1 MIISLADEIVKC
13 AKEISDSLSVENS
26 AESLLIKYDYINKG
40 DKIDKNMNLISK
52 SEKIYK
58 SRRNRESIFNN
69 NEIFSEPA
77 WDILLDL
84 FSSHLRGKN
93 VSVTS
98 ACMAANVPASTALR
112 WMNVLEE
119 AGLVERVNDPSDG
132 RRTFVQVTP
141 NAIAKLTK
149 VLAESP

>member
-1 MIISLADEIVKC
+1 MANEIVEC
-13 AKEISDSLSVENS
+13 AKEISDVLSVDNS
-26 AESLLIKYDYINKG
+26 AESLLIKPESINRIDNR
-40 DKIDKNMNLISK
+40 DKREKDAGLINK
-52 SEKIYK
+52 SEKIYR
-58 SRRNRESIFNN
+58 SRRRRELIFENS
-69 NEIFSEPA
+69 EIFSEPA

-98 ACMAANVPASTALR
+98 ACLAANVPASTALR

-119 AGLVERVNDPSDG
+119 AELIERVNDPSDG

-149 VLAESP
+149 ALAESP

>member
-1 MIISLADEIVKC
+1 M
-13 AKEISDSLSVENS
+13 
-26 AESLLIKYDYINKG
+26 
-40 DKIDKNMNLISK
+40 
-52 SEKIYK
+52 
-58 SRRNRESIFNN
+58 
-69 NEIFSEPA
+69 
-77 WDILLDL
+77 LDL

-98 ACMAANVPASTALR
+98 ACLAANVPASTALR

-119 AGLVERVNDPSDG
+119 AELIERVNDPSDG

-149 VLAESP
+149 ALAESP